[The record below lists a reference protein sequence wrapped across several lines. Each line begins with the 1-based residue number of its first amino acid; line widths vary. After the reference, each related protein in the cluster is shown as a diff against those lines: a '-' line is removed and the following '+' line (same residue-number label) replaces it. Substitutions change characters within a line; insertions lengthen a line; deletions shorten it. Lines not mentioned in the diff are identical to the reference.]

1 MSKEKFSIGSET
13 VIGMVH
19 CHFRQQR
26 DLMEIIRKF

>member
-13 VIGMVH
+13 VIV